1 MTSRT
6 KDYAVSVIIPTMA
19 SLERS
24 QLLQRAVASIRASS
38 SQAIRIIA
46 VVNGTRFDTHV
57 CDWLKAQSD
66 IHFEYMAEPSLP
78 GALLRGRQLVETDYF
93 STLDDDDEYL
103 PGVTDQKIAA
113 LHADAQADL
122 LVGNF
127 YRCNADGVDTLGY
140 SRLDEVPD
148 RPLECSMQFNWLS
161 SGNALYRTASVPV
174 RYFEIS
180 HGYAEWTLLAF
191 QLAMDAK
198 KIIVLDIPVF
208 RCNETP
214 DSLSKSAF
222 YVDAYIPLFKRM
234 LVASPPHT
242 IARMIRR
249 KMGAAYHD
257 ASVAALREGNRFRA
271 WYYHGQSLVKPGG
284 LLYLS
289 YTRYLLK

>member
-1 MTSRT
+1 MTRSPT
-6 KDYAVSVIIPTMA
+6 DFAVSVIIPTMA

-38 SQAIRIIA
+38 SQAVRIIA
-46 VVNGTRFDTHV
+46 VVNGTRFDTQV

-78 GALLRGRQLVETDYF
+78 GALLRGRELVETDYF

-103 PGVTDQKIAA
+103 PGVTDQKLAA

-127 YRCNADGVDTLGY
+127 YRCSADGVDTLGY
-140 SRLDEVPD
+140 DRLGDVPA
-148 RPLECSMQFNWLS
+148 RPLECGMQFNWLS

-180 HGYAEWTLLAF
+180 HAYAEWTLLAF

-208 RCNETP
+208 RCHETP
-214 DSLSKSAF
+214 NSLSKSTF
-222 YVDAYIPLFKRM
+222 YVDAYIPLFERM
-234 LVASPPHT
+234 LAAAPPPA
-242 IARMIRR
+242 IARLVRQ

-257 ASVAALREGNRFRA
+257 ASVAALREGKRFHA
-271 WYYHGQSLVKPGG
+271 WRYHGQSLAKPGG
-284 LLYLS
+284 LRYLS
-289 YTRYLLK
+289 YTRFFFK